1 MDLGVSERGEFFR
14 WNGDER
20 MLPYCENGVFGD
32 GGCWGRDVR
41 DGGVNCVICGSGR
54 VWIATGLISSPS

>member
-1 MDLGVSERGEFFR
+1 MSERGEFCR
-14 WNGDER
+14 WKGDKA

-41 DGGVNCVICGSGR
+41 DGGVNCVMCGSG
-54 VWIATGLISSPS
+54 VWIATR